1 MVEILNYFLEHLIDF
16 LLAAATTF
24 LGIIV
29 KKLQNDRKEVQ
40 KKLEEKE
47 MADTKYMIQQE
58 LRPVVEEL
66 HRLEKQIQDL
76 KNQEKTDVEKLQHEF
91 DKDVGLILASYKF
104 RLVQLCIAFLKQGYM
119 TTEQFNQ
126 LSEFY
131 KVYHGLNG
139 NGQAQEYYERA
150 IKLPIKDEPTK

>member
-1 MVEILNYFLEHLIDF
+1 MWEYILEHAIDILF
-16 LLAAATTF
+16 AGVTTF
-24 LGIIV
+24 MGVVTKAVLKER
-29 KKLQNDRKEVQ
+29 KKEREA
-40 KKLEEKE
+40 EKE
-47 MADTKYMIQQE
+47 KRLAETKTMIQQE

-66 HRLEKQIQDL
+66 HRLEKQIQDV
-76 KNQEKTDVEKLQHEF
+76 KAKEKDDVEKLQHEF

-104 RLVQLCIAFLKQGYM
+104 RLVQLCIAYLKQGYM
-119 TTEQFNQ
+119 TTEQCKQ

-150 IKLPIKDEPTK
+150 IKLPIKDDQPTD

>member
-1 MVEILNYFLEHLIDF
+1 MWDFILTHLIDLIF
-16 LLAAATTF
+16 AGISALLALITRSAIKEKQKYADMMRERENAD
-24 LGIIV
+24 V
-29 KKLQNDRKEVQ
+29 KL
-40 KKLEEKE
+40 
-47 MADTKYMIQQE
+47 MIQQE
-58 LRPVVEEL
+58 IRPVVEEL
-66 HRLEKQIQDL
+66 HRLEKQIQEV
-76 KNQEKTDVEKLQHEF
+76 KAQEEADIKELTKEVET
-91 DKDVGLILASYKF
+91 DVGLILASYKF

-150 IKLPIKDEPTK
+150 IKLPIHD